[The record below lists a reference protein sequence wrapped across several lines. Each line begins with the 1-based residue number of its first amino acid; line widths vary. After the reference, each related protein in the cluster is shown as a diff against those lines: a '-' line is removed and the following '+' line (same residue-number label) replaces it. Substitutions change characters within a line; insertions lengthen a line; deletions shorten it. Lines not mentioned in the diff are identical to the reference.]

1 MNGLYAEDFADLL
14 EPSAIL
20 NAEQAAQR
28 SVAPSRPG
36 QALQVRCLLRPNSTE
51 QVSAILNR
59 CHAAGQPVTVLGG
72 LGGGGGFSHAHEVA
86 ISTERMNAIE
96 HIDSRASTALVQAGC
111 VLQTL
116 HEQLQPLGLSY
127 GVDYGGRGSATLG
140 GNIATN
146 AGGSQVLRYGMTR
159 EQVLGLE
166 VVLAD
171 GTVLSSLNRMLKNNA
186 GYDLKQLFIGSEGTL
201 GIVTRAVVRL
211 RPLPVSQ
218 NTALLALPGFDQ
230 VTALLA
236 HCQRNFPGSLT
247 GFEVMWKGFYCGA
260 VQNHVAPLPAEHPF
274 YVLVE
279 TSGADPLRDREHF
292 EINMQQALEHEWAVD
307 AVLASSQAQR
317 NALWE
322 VRERVMWI
330 MSAPDWHVF
339 DISLAPSAMSDYL
352 RTIEQELASH
362 WPNAELVVFGHIAD
376 GNLHV
381 FVRFPEKMPQ
391 QTYEQLCALLYPPLT
406 PLGGSMA
413 AEHGVGQSKVAHLH
427 YSRTPEEIALM
438 RLLKRSLDPLNILN
452 PGRVLSTRPLT

>member
-1 MNGLYAEDFADLL
+1 MSGLYADDFADLL

-28 SVAPSRPG
+28 SVAPGRPG
-36 QALQVRCLLRPNSTE
+36 QALQVRCLLRPNSSE
-51 QVSAILNR
+51 QVSAILKR

-72 LGGGGGFSHAHEVA
+72 MGGGGGFSHANEVA
-86 ISTERMNAIE
+86 ISTERMRTVEQVDTLAN
-96 HIDSRASTALVQAGC
+96 TALVQAGC
-111 VLQTL
+111 VLQNL
-116 HEQLQPLGLSY
+116 HEYLQPLNRSY

-159 EQVLGLE
+159 EQILGLE

-171 GTVLSSLNRMLKNNA
+171 GTIVSSLNRMLKNNA

-230 VTALLA
+230 VIDLLA
-236 HCQRNFPGSLT
+236 HCQHHFPDSLC
-247 GFEVMWKGFYCGA
+247 GFEVMWKRFYCGA
-260 VQNHVAPLPAEHPF
+260 VEGHVAPLPDEQPF

-279 TSGADPLRDREHF
+279 TRGADPQSDSEHF
-292 EINMQQALEHEWAVD
+292 ERIMQHALEQAWAVD
-307 AVLASSQAQR
+307 AVVATSQAQR

-322 VRERVMWI
+322 VRERVLWI
-330 MSAPDWHVF
+330 MTAPSWYVF
-339 DISLAPSAMSDYL
+339 DISLAPSVISDYL
-352 RTIEQELASH
+352 HTIEHDLATR
-362 WPNAELVVFGHIAD
+362 WPDAELVVFGHIAD
-376 GNLHV
+376 GNLHI
-381 FVRFPEKMPQ
+381 FVRFPEKMPA

-406 PLGGSMA
+406 PLAARWLPNMA
-413 AEHGVGQSKVAHLH
+413 SARARLH
-427 YSRTPEEIALM
+427 TCTIRARQRNWP
-438 RLLKRSLDPLNILN
+438 
-452 PGRVLSTRPLT
+452 

>member
-1 MNGLYAEDFADLL
+1 MGGLFASDFADLL

-28 SVAPSRPG
+28 SVAPSRPE
-36 QALQVRCLLRPNSTE
+36 QALQVRCLLRPSSTE
-51 QVSAILNR
+51 QVSAILKR
-59 CHAAGQPVTVLGG
+59 CHSAGQPVTVLGG
-72 LGGGGGFSHAHEVA
+72 MGGGGGFSHANEVA
-86 ISTERMNAIE
+86 ISTERFNAIE
-96 HIDSRASTALVQAGC
+96 HIDTRSSIALVQAGC

-116 HEQLQPLGLSY
+116 HEQLQPLGFGY

-201 GIVTRAVVRL
+201 GIVTRAVLRL
-211 RPLPVSQ
+211 RPLPISQ
-218 NTALLALPGFDQ
+218 NTALLALSGFDE
-230 VTALLA
+230 VTELLA
-236 HCQRNFPGSLT
+236 HCQQNFPGSLT
-247 GFEVMWKGFYCGA
+247 SFEVMWKGFYRGA
-260 VQNHVAPLPAEHPF
+260 IQGHVAPLPADQPF

-279 TSGADPLRDREHF
+279 TSGATPERDREHF
-292 EINMQQALEHEWAVD
+292 ETIMQQALEHGWAVD
-307 AVLASSQAQR
+307 AVLASSHDQR

-322 VRERVMWI
+322 VRERVLWI
-330 MSAPDWHVF
+330 MTAPSWFVF

-352 RTIEQELASH
+352 STVAQRLADQ
-362 WPNAELVVFGHIAD
+362 WAAAELVVFGHIAD
-376 GNLHV
+376 GNLHA
-381 FVRFPEKMPQ
+381 FVRFAEKMPEE
-391 QTYEQLCALLYPPLT
+391 TYEQLCTLLYSPLT

-413 AEHGVGQSKVAHLH
+413 AEHGVGQSKVTHLH
-427 YSRTPEEIALM
+427 YSRTPEEMSLMYAL
-438 RLLKRSLDPLNILN
+438 KCSLDPKNILN
-452 PGRVLSTRPLT
+452 PGRVLSAQPLT